1 MSRQRV
7 AVGSSVPVPS
17 SSPPPKPLKPSVTH
31 RPGLSQSTHF
41 DQEAAELG
49 LNSLDLESIFS
60 KDSRSPSPSQ
70 NLSHPSPIQAEM
82 SPDKEDL
89 KPKTGGN
96 AEGRLISFADDYA
109 SMTKTTS
116 LPASTSN
123 VGSKGQS
130 HGLEAQLEVAKDTIT
145 ALKKEIQ
152 ELRWSLETERV
163 EEDKHKSGGMEL
175 DMTRGQL
182 VEAERERNKLQAE
195 NERLREMMSGV
206 MREKV
211 QWAAFKEENSRLKRE
226 LAALQ
231 ADFPVNESILSL
243 KDALSVAQSSIQSLQ
258 FKAKSLESS
267 LNFTKKEN
275 EMLISQAKS
284 ATNLLESFKTQQ
296 ESAIREAAEYR
307 ELFLAKQE
315 AYAKLMKEFT
325 ALKEGKVRGETGGNS
340 PVKGLREEVRR
351 RLNEKLTRM

>member
-7 AVGSSVPVPS
+7 AVGSSAPVPS
-17 SSPPPKPLKPSVTH
+17 SSPPLKPLKPSVAH
-31 RPGLSQSTHF
+31 RTGISQSTHF

-49 LNSLDLESIFS
+49 LNALDLESIFS

-70 NLSHPSPIQAEM
+70 NLSHPSPIRAEM
-82 SPDKEDL
+82 SSDIEDRTQ
-89 KPKTGGN
+89 KPAGN
-96 AEGRLISFADDYA
+96 TEMRLISFADDYG
-109 SMTKTTS
+109 SRTKTTS

-123 VGSKGQS
+123 VGSKGHS
-130 HGLEAQLEVAKDTIT
+130 HVLEDQLEEAKETIT

-152 ELRWSLETERV
+152 ELRWSLETERE

-182 VEAERERNKLQAE
+182 VEAERERDKLHVE

-211 QWAAFKEENSRLKRE
+211 QWMTFKEENSRLKRE
-226 LAALQ
+226 LAAFQ
-231 ADFPVNESILSL
+231 ADFPVNESIQSL
-243 KDALSVAQSSIQSLQ
+243 KDALSVAQSSLHSLQ

-267 LNFTKKEN
+267 LNLTKKEN

-296 ESAIREAAEYR
+296 ENAAREAAEYR
-307 ELFLAKQE
+307 ELFLSKQD

-325 ALKEGKVRGETGGNS
+325 VLKQVKLQREAGGNS